1 MFPGNAGSM
10 CVWGGVGRV
19 GVPSPKERV
28 GVPSPKRNIRSILTG
43 IEVIVIFQILPDIL
57 STNTTFSK

>member
-1 MFPGNAGSM
+1 M
-10 CVWGGVGRV
+10 CVWGGWGRV

-43 IEVIVIFQILPDIL
+43 VEVIVIFQILPDIL